1 MSSDYRKCIEAVSSG
16 CLPSNP
22 IIFDV
27 GCNINKIIEEDE
39 VWIENWNDDF
49 TLLFL
54 DRFKDAK
61 CYAIEPLHWQEFENR
76 WGDDE
81 RVELIKLA
89 LSDKNGNEFIFYPG
103 DRHVLSSFYMQDDF
117 LGEPLHTEKVKCKT
131 LDSLCKELSL
141 DRIDYL
147 KIDTEGAE
155 LKIIEGS
162 RNLLER
168 HSIKY
173 IQFEYGLPD
182 ENIPSV
188 DKILRC
194 LKYYGY
200 HEVLTSGREKLWAD
214 REYYDL

>member
-1 MSSDYRKCIEAVSSG
+1 MSLDYRKCIETVPY
-16 CLPSNP
+16 LPPNP
-22 IIFDV
+22 IVFDV
-27 GCNINKIIEEDE
+27 GCNINKIVEEDNA

-89 LSDKNGNEFIFYPG
+89 LSDKNGQEFIFYPG

-117 LGEPLHTEKVKCKT
+117 LGEPLHTEKVECKT
-131 LDSLCKELSL
+131 LDTLCKELSL
-141 DRIDYL
+141 DHIDYL
-147 KIDTEGAE
+147 KIDAEGAE
-155 LKIIEGS
+155 LKIIQGS
-162 RNLLER
+162 KNLLTR
-168 HSIKY
+168 HNIKY
-173 IQFEYGLPD
+173 VQFEYGLPD
-182 ENIPSV
+182 KNIPPAHEVS
-188 DKILRC
+188 RS

-200 HEVLTSGREKLWAD
+200 EEVLTSGREQLWTH